1 MGDGVGDGGAQLG
14 DRALFDWGKGPN
26 FGDNNHVQNFTQDTG
41 DVDVTFTKTKLKDWD
56 HDVRNTYE
64 TSHQNTDDLDAAVSE
79 NSSFESDLQDHGDK
93 YQYDFTF
100 DSEVANV
107 EFRINDIDGGGR
119 VTILAEGP
127 DGPVSVTLEA
137 GDKLTQN
144 GSTVTSEGGYKDD
157 NSDYYSVLV
166 NIPGPVTKI
175 SVVHEQINDADS
187 GINITDIAFNPINEV
202 TTPEEGMGND
212 LLEGGAGD
220 DYIDGGKGNDTA
232 FGGDGK
238 DTVYGGDGDDELHG
252 GRSEDLVFGGDGKDL
267 ITGGEK
273 NDTLI
278 GGDEDDTILG
288 GDYGDLIYGDAG
300 PDQKVADLCDADGG
314 KPTSLTFLYN
324 GPSSTVEGGFTDD
337 KHKIGP
343 VQGSDSDDTGY
354 VVVTD
359 KDGVVLFEGSVK
371 VGDEFT
377 ATTTD
382 GGKFDSETFFKVYD
396 QAGGQLLQS
405 MNIHTSCSAPLVLG
419 DQAGF
424 ATLKGAT
431 LENGATVRDDA
442 ADPADEVFGDDSIS
456 GDEGKDTIFGQG
468 GNDTIHG
475 GLDDDLIYGDD
486 GETGQSHGA
495 DLCDADG
502 GKPTS
507 LTFLYNG
514 PSSTVEG
521 GFTDDKHK
529 IGPVQ
534 GSDSDDTGYVVV
546 TDKDGVVLFEGSVKI
561 GDEFTATTTDGEKF
575 DSETFFKVYDQAGGQ
590 LLQSMNIHTSCS
602 APLVLGDQAGFA
614 TLKGATLENG
624 ATVRDDAADSAD
636 EVFGDDS
643 ISGDEGKDTI
653 FGQGG
658 NDTIDGGEGDDS
670 IDGGAGRDL
679 LDGGAGDG
687 KDYLFGGA
695 DQDTILGGSNYDTID
710 GGSGGF
716 SNDPSINTDSDT
728 LDLSGIGNYKIIDE
742 RPDSNGNGF
751 DGTVVLLDGS
761 GNETGRFDFF
771 EIETFIGR
779 DAAPEAN
786 DDTASTLED
795 TPVNNINVLA
805 NDTDPDG
812 LDSQLTVISA
822 SADNGTVT
830 INGDG
835 TLNYAPDPDFFG
847 EDTITYTI
855 EDADGLTD
863 SATVTVTVDP
873 VNDGPDAVDDVAET
887 DEDVATDI
895 NVLANDT
902 DPDLPD
908 DTLTVT
914 SASAAN
920 GSVIINGDG
929 TLNYTPNPDFFGE
942 DTITYTIEDEAGE
955 TDTATVTVTV
965 NPENDGPVAV
975 DDFAETDENQAVVID
990 LVGNDTDVD
999 NDTSELTLVSF
1010 DQPANGTVVDNGDGT
1025 VTYTPNTGFDGTETF
1040 DYVVADPAGKTDTGT
1055 ATVKVNNTILPDGIV
1070 EGSDGGDL
1078 IDFDYTGDPEG
1089 DLIDRPDQVIIGGNP
1104 IGTDG
1109 DVVEAGAGNDT
1120 VRSLEGD
1127 DTVSAGTGD
1136 DLVEADNGND
1146 IVNGEDGNDTLRG
1159 QAGDDTLSGGEGND
1173 SLDGGPGD
1181 DSLSG
1186 GAGDDTLRGAA
1197 GEDTLDG
1204 GDGNDSI
1211 NGGTENDLITGGT
1224 GNDTINANQGN
1235 DTIDAGVG
1243 DDSVTGGQGDDEIAG
1258 GTGND
1263 AIHANEGDDTVAGG
1277 AGDDTISGNDGDDVL
1292 AGGADND
1299 SITGGAGSDEID
1311 GGQGNDYIDASG
1323 PNGAIDADVPLV
1335 PFPLDQDPNPN
1346 DDRDTVFGGA
1356 GNDTIL
1362 TGDDADSIEGGFGD
1376 DSIESGI
1383 DDDTVIGGAGNDTI
1397 TDVQGSD
1404 SIFGND
1410 GDDLIDA
1417 GTDTL
1422 SDYPN
1427 DQPKLADG
1435 SPNPFF
1441 GSGDPN
1447 PDDGRDF
1454 VDGGDGADTIT
1465 TGDDADTIIGGG
1477 GDDVIDAGID
1487 DDEVTGGAGND
1498 SIIGGHGADT
1508 LDGNDG
1514 NDTIYGG
1521 YGPTPVPPGVV
1532 GNEPDAT
1539 DPQPDNGTDLIRGG
1553 DGDDVLYGEDDNDTI
1568 FGGADNDF
1576 IDGGIDDDSLDGG
1589 TGDDTML
1596 GGDGNDTI
1604 NAGFGNDLVEGGDG
1618 DDSIIGGGNEDT
1630 LLGGAGNDTIEGDG
1644 ENDSIEGGDG
1654 DDSLIGN
1661 AGNDTIIGGGGND
1674 FMTGGQGDDLLTGR
1688 DGDDT
1693 LVGGDGND
1701 TLAGR
1706 GGNDNLSGG
1715 KGNDV
1720 LYGGQDDDY
1729 IEGGDG
1735 NDLLSGRQGDDTLI
1749 AGSGDDTIDAGGG
1762 NDLVDAGAGNDSVQ
1776 GGTGADTIEGGEG
1789 DDTIDGF
1796 GGGDVI
1802 TGGTGNDQISGGNG
1816 PDTMD
1821 GGDDRDTFSN
1831 VTVGDSILGGSGGDD
1846 FDVLDLTGSLN
1857 GGSYKLVNVTEDDDP
1872 GDTID
1877 GDSPNDGIDG
1887 EIQFF
1892 DAAGKQTGTLTFE
1905 NIEKII
1911 PCFTPGTLI
1920 ATPKGERRVE
1930 DLREGDRVI
1939 TRDNGIQEIRWIGE
1953 KRLDRGELMRQPE
1966 LKPVLIQAGS
1976 LGNGLPERDMLVS
1989 PNHRML
1995 VANDKT
2001 ALYFEEREVLVAAKH
2016 LIDTDGVDQVEALG
2030 VSYIHFMFQQH
2041 EVVLSDGTWSESF
2054 QPGDYTLKGIGD
2066 AQRAEIL
2073 TLFPELENHEGIEGY
2088 QSARRT
2094 LKRHEAKLLTR

>member
-1 MGDGVGDGGAQLG
+1 MGSEMCIRDRVGGTGNDTLLGDEGVTTTAVTGDRALFDWSKAPNFGNGNHASGFTQDTGDVNVTFSIDKLDGSYHDIENTYETSTQNTSDLDADVSETSSFSSVFDDDHTKVAYGFDFDAAVTDVEFRVNDIDGSGRVTILAEGPDGPVEVTLTAGDKLYQSGQTVTSKGGYLPDDSSEYSVLVNIPGPVTKVTVIHEQLDDHQDSGINITDIAFNGVEFVETPVEGAGDDLLIGGEGDDLIEGGAGNDSALGGAGDDTLLGGSGDDTLLGDADIDNGTALG
-14 DRALFDWGKGPN
+14 DRALFDWEKGPN

-93 YQYDFTF
+93 YKYDFTF

-119 VTILAEGP
+119 VTVLAEGP
-127 DGPVSVTLEA
+127 DGPVAVTLDA
-137 GDKLTQN
+137 GDRLIQDGN
-144 GSTVTSEGGYKDD
+144 TVTSKGNYLNDD
-157 NSDYYSVLV
+157 SDEYSTLV
-166 NIPGPVTKI
+166 SIAGPVTKI
-175 SVVHEQINDADS
+175 TVIHEQINDHDS
-187 GINITDIAFNPINEV
+187 GVNITDIAFNPV
-202 TTPEEGMGND
+202 VAAPTPTEGMGND
-212 LLEGGAGD
+212 LLEGGEGAD
-220 DYIDGGKGNDTA
+220 LIEGGKGNDTA
-232 FGGDGK
+232 
-238 DTVYGGDGDDELHG
+238 L
-252 GRSEDLVFGGDGKDL
+252 
-267 ITGGEK
+267 GGE
-273 NDTLI
+273 
-278 GGDEDDTILG
+278 GSDTILG
-288 GDYGDLIYGDAG
+288 GD
-300 PDQKVADLCDADGG
+300 
-314 KPTSLTFLYN
+314 
-324 GPSSTVEGGFTDD
+324 
-337 KHKIGP
+337 
-343 VQGSDSDDTGY
+343 
-354 VVVTD
+354 
-359 KDGVVLFEGSVK
+359 
-371 VGDEFT
+371 
-377 ATTTD
+377 
-382 GGKFDSETFFKVYD
+382 
-396 QAGGQLLQS
+396 
-405 MNIHTSCSAPLVLG
+405 
-419 DQAGF
+419 
-424 ATLKGAT
+424 
-431 LENGATVRDDA
+431 
-442 ADPADEVFGDDSIS
+442 
-456 GDEGKDTIFGQG
+456 
-468 GNDTIHG
+468 
-475 GLDDDLIYGDD
+475 
-486 GETGQSHGA
+486 GA
-495 DLCDADG
+495 DLLEGGEDAD
-502 GKPTS
+502 
-507 LTFLYNG
+507 
-514 PSSTVEG
+514 
-521 GFTDDKHK
+521 
-529 IGPVQ
+529 Q
-534 GSDSDDTGYVVV
+534 
-546 TDKDGVVLFEGSVKI
+546 
-561 GDEFTATTTDGEKF
+561 
-575 DSETFFKVYDQAGGQ
+575 
-590 LLQSMNIHTSCS
+590 
-602 APLVLGDQAGFA
+602 
-614 TLKGATLENG
+614 
-624 ATVRDDAADSAD
+624 
-636 EVFGDDS
+636 
-643 ISGDEGKDTI
+643 
-653 FGQGG
+653 
-658 NDTIDGGEGDDS
+658 ID
-670 IDGGAGRDL
+670 
-679 LDGGAGDG
+679 
-687 KDYLFGGA
+687 GGA
-695 DQDTILGGSNYDTID
+695 DQDTITGGTDADSVD
-710 GGSGGF
+710 GGAGGF
-716 SNDPSINTDSDT
+716 SADPLVNTDSDT

-761 GNETGRFDFF
+761 DNETGRFDFF

-822 SADNGTVT
+822 SADNGSVT

-835 TLNYAPDPDFFG
+835 TLNYTPDPDFFG

-873 VNDGPDAVDDVAET
+873 VNDGPDAVDDVAST
-887 DEDVATDI
+887 DEDEATDI

-920 GSVIINGDG
+920 GSVTINGDG

-965 NPENDGPVAV
+965 NPVNDGPVAV

-1070 EGSDGGDL
+1070 EGSDGDDL

-1136 DLVEADNGND
+1136 DLVEAGNGND

-1173 SLDGGPGD
+1173 ELDGGPGD

-1204 GDGNDSI
+1204 GD
-1211 NGGTENDLITGGT
+1211 ENDLITGGT

-1235 DTIDAGVG
+1235 DTIDAGAG

-1263 AIHANEGDDTVAGG
+1263 AIHANEGNDTVAGG

-1299 SITGGAGSDEID
+1299 SITGGAGSDGID

-1427 DQPKLADG
+1427 DQPTLADG

-1589 TGDDTML
+1589 TGDDTIL

-1604 NAGFGNDLVEGGDG
+1604 NAGFGKDLVEGGDG

-1802 TGGTGNDQISGGNG
+1802 TGGTGNDQISGGDG

-2054 QPGDYTLKGIGD
+2054 QPGDYSMKGIGD
-2066 AQRAEIL
+2066 LQRAEIL

-2094 LKRHEAKLLTR
+2094 LKRHEVKLLQG

>member
-1 MGDGVGDGGAQLG
+1 MTYGSGKDGIVEGTENDDVIDTGYTGDPDGDRIDANDAILGNVGSNDDIVRAGAGNDSVLAGAGADTVDGEAGNDTLDGGEGDDSLSGGEGLDLLRGAEGSDTLVGGTGNDTLLGDEGVTTTAVTGDRALFDWSKAPNFGNGNHASGFTQDTGDVNVTFSIDKLDGSYHDIENTYETSTQNTSDLDADVSETSSFSSVFDDDHTKVAYGFDFDAAVTDVEFRVNDIDGSGRVTILAEGPDGPVEVTLTAGDKLYQSGQTVTSKGGYLPDDSSEYSVLVNIPGPVTKVTVIHEQLDDHQDSGINITDIAFNGVEFVETPVEGAGDDLLIGGEGDDLIEGGAGNDSALGGAGDDTLLGGSGDDTLLGDADIDNGTALG
-14 DRALFDWGKGPN
+14 DRALFDWEKGPN

-93 YQYDFTF
+93 YKYDFTF

-119 VTILAEGP
+119 VTVLAEGP
-127 DGPVSVTLEA
+127 DGPVAVTLDA
-137 GDKLTQN
+137 GDRLIQDGN
-144 GSTVTSEGGYKDD
+144 TVTSKGNYLNDD
-157 NSDYYSVLV
+157 SDEYSTLV
-166 NIPGPVTKI
+166 SIAGPVTKI
-175 SVVHEQINDADS
+175 TVIHEQINDHDS
-187 GINITDIAFNPINEV
+187 GVNITDIAFNPV
-202 TTPEEGMGND
+202 VAAPTPTEGMGND
-212 LLEGGAGD
+212 LLEGGEGAD
-220 DYIDGGKGNDTA
+220 LIEGGKGNDTA
-232 FGGDGK
+232 
-238 DTVYGGDGDDELHG
+238 L
-252 GRSEDLVFGGDGKDL
+252 
-267 ITGGEK
+267 GGE
-273 NDTLI
+273 
-278 GGDEDDTILG
+278 GSDTILG
-288 GDYGDLIYGDAG
+288 GD
-300 PDQKVADLCDADGG
+300 
-314 KPTSLTFLYN
+314 
-324 GPSSTVEGGFTDD
+324 
-337 KHKIGP
+337 
-343 VQGSDSDDTGY
+343 
-354 VVVTD
+354 
-359 KDGVVLFEGSVK
+359 
-371 VGDEFT
+371 
-377 ATTTD
+377 
-382 GGKFDSETFFKVYD
+382 
-396 QAGGQLLQS
+396 
-405 MNIHTSCSAPLVLG
+405 
-419 DQAGF
+419 
-424 ATLKGAT
+424 
-431 LENGATVRDDA
+431 
-442 ADPADEVFGDDSIS
+442 
-456 GDEGKDTIFGQG
+456 
-468 GNDTIHG
+468 
-475 GLDDDLIYGDD
+475 
-486 GETGQSHGA
+486 GA
-495 DLCDADG
+495 DLLEGGEDAD
-502 GKPTS
+502 
-507 LTFLYNG
+507 
-514 PSSTVEG
+514 
-521 GFTDDKHK
+521 
-529 IGPVQ
+529 Q
-534 GSDSDDTGYVVV
+534 
-546 TDKDGVVLFEGSVKI
+546 
-561 GDEFTATTTDGEKF
+561 
-575 DSETFFKVYDQAGGQ
+575 
-590 LLQSMNIHTSCS
+590 
-602 APLVLGDQAGFA
+602 
-614 TLKGATLENG
+614 
-624 ATVRDDAADSAD
+624 
-636 EVFGDDS
+636 
-643 ISGDEGKDTI
+643 
-653 FGQGG
+653 
-658 NDTIDGGEGDDS
+658 ID
-670 IDGGAGRDL
+670 
-679 LDGGAGDG
+679 
-687 KDYLFGGA
+687 GGA
-695 DQDTILGGSNYDTID
+695 DQDTITGGTDADSVD
-710 GGSGGF
+710 GGAGGF
-716 SNDPSINTDSDT
+716 SADPLVNTDSDT

-761 GNETGRFDFF
+761 DNETGRFDFF

-822 SADNGTVT
+822 SADNGSVT

-835 TLNYAPDPDFFG
+835 TLNYTPDPDFFG

-873 VNDGPDAVDDVAET
+873 VNDGPDAVDDVAST
-887 DEDVATDI
+887 DEDEATDI

-920 GSVIINGDG
+920 GSVTINGDG

-965 NPENDGPVAV
+965 NPVNDGPVAV

-1070 EGSDGGDL
+1070 EGSDGDDL

-1136 DLVEADNGND
+1136 DLVEAGNGND

-1173 SLDGGPGD
+1173 ELDGGPGD

-1235 DTIDAGVG
+1235 DTIDAGAG

-1263 AIHANEGDDTVAGG
+1263 AIHANEGNDTVAGG

-1299 SITGGAGSDEID
+1299 SITGGAGSDGID

-1427 DQPKLADG
+1427 DQPTLADG

-1589 TGDDTML
+1589 TGDDTIL

-1604 NAGFGNDLVEGGDG
+1604 NAGFGKDLVEGGDG

-1802 TGGTGNDQISGGNG
+1802 TGGTGNDQISGGDG

-2054 QPGDYTLKGIGD
+2054 QPGDYSMKGIGD
-2066 AQRAEIL
+2066 LQRAEIL

-2094 LKRHEAKLLTR
+2094 LKRHEVKLLQG